1 MPGGEWKLLELLLA
15 TMAGLMV
22 TETWML
28 MGSWLGLLEFGFD
41 IEVITGEPDT
51 LSSKEDCLLE
61 SWLEREGRTGM
72 DEVLDLIFGLGLDIS
87 CGIGFTTATCF

>member
-61 SWLEREGRTGM
+61 SWLEREGRIGM
-72 DEVLDLIFGLGLDIS
+72 EEVLDLIFGLGLDIS
-87 CGIGFTTATCF
+87 C